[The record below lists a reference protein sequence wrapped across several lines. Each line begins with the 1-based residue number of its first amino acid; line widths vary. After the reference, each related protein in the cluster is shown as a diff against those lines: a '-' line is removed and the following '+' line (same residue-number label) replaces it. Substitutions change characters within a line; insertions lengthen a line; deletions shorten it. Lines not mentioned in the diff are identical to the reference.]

1 MRTLT
6 TWQLHYTVGL
16 YTAALLCAVQQSI
29 DILPAGK
36 FAAVAH
42 ARTDG
47 RTLYR
52 FMVPASSLSQ
62 IGDLITARKYR

>member
-6 TWQLHYTVGL
+6 TWQLHYTV

-29 DILPAGK
+29 GILPAGK

-52 FMVPASSLSQ
+52 FIEPASSLSQ